1 MLSTIGVA
9 ATLFAASNI
18 DDIFVL
24 LGFFGHRKFHAH
36 QVVIGQCLGF
46 AVLVAVSLV
55 ASLVSLVLA
64 PAYVGLLGFLPIL
77 IGLKKLYDLWRG
89 GDDDEASTP
98 KPGLGNIFA
107 VAAVT
112 VANGSD
118 NIGIYTPVFATS
130 TKAEIGVTLAVFA
143 TGVAVWLIFA
153 HWLVNHPAL
162 GAPIR
167 RYGHWLVPFALIAIG
182 AFIIYDAG
190 SLALLQVSSW
200 PTTGI

>member
-9 ATLFAASNI
+9 ITMFAASNI

-36 QVVIGQCLGF
+36 QVIIGQYVGF
-46 AVLVAVSLV
+46 TALVLVSLV

-64 PAYVGLLGFLPIL
+64 PAYVGLLGFLPVM
-77 IGLKKLYDLWRG
+77 IGLKKLYDAWRG
-89 GDDDEASTP
+89 DEGNEAEVP
-98 KPGLGNIFA
+98 KAGLGNVLA

-112 VANGSD
+112 MANGSD

-130 TKAEIGVTLAVFA
+130 TRAEIGITIAVFA
-143 TGVAVWLIFA
+143 IGVAVWLAFS
-153 HWLVNHPAL
+153 HWLVNHRSL

-167 RYGHWLVPFALIAIG
+167 RYGHWLVPFALIGIG
-182 AFIIYDAG
+182 VFILYESG
-190 SLALLQVSSW
+190 SLALMGMRNIQSPV
-200 PTTGI
+200 